1 MKFRN
6 PEAQKNLLVMLVF
19 LATLG
24 SGLVILFSLLG
35 HHPPHSQHAL
45 LPELFPLEVR
55 YVSHFPAALIGFALI
70 ISSINIRRRKKRAYQ
85 IVLLLGVASFL
96 IHVARPNERLQAASS
111 LFLVLV
117 LLVARSKFTVRS
129 GAPNLRESLVGL
141 SAAFALAIVYGV
153 AGFWLLDEHAFGINF
168 TFGDGLRETLTILAL
183 GDPPLVPHT
192 RHALW
197 FLDSL
202 KLVTITA
209 LVYSLAMLFRPV
221 VYRYRTHPREREH
234 AEEIVKQY
242 GRSSLDFFK
251 LWPDKAFFFSPSGAS
266 FLAYGVRA
274 NCALVL
280 GDPVGPEYDVEL
292 LVRKFQQYC
301 SDNDWRLA
309 FYQTLPD
316 FLPMYTRAGLRR
328 LKIGDD
334 AIVDLRSFSLEGKE
348 GRLLRSTVRK
358 FHGLGIH
365 PVYYEPPL
373 SQELLAQLREIS
385 DEWLQIPGR
394 RERQFTLGRF
404 EPGYV
409 RTTAVLAASDA
420 GGKLLGFM
428 NVIPTH
434 DKTEAATDLMRRR
447 TSAPN
452 GVMDFLFVELFALL
466 RQQGY
471 ERFNMAMA
479 PMSGFAD
486 RENAS
491 AEERAIH
498 TFFQQLNFLFSF
510 RGLRHYKAK
519 FATCW
524 EPRYAVY
531 RNVLDLPRMAVA
543 LRMLSEFEAENE

>member
-24 SGLVILFSLLG
+24 SGLVILFSLVG
-35 HHPPHSQHAL
+35 QPSHSHHAL
-45 LPELFPLEVR
+45 LPGLFPLEIR
-55 YVSHFPAALIGFALI
+55 YLSHLPAALIGFALV

-96 IHVARPNERLQAASS
+96 IHVARPHERLQAASS
-111 LFLVLV
+111 LFLLLL

-129 GAPNLRESLVGL
+129 RTPNVRESLIGL
-141 SAAFALAIVYGV
+141 AAAFAVAIAYGV
-153 AGFWLLDEHAFGINF
+153 AGFWLLDESAFGINF
-168 TFGDGLRETLTILAL
+168 TFGDALRETLTILAL

-234 AEEIVKQY
+234 AEAIVRQY

-251 LWPDKAFFFSPSGAS
+251 LWSDKAFFFSPSGAS

-280 GDPVGPEYDVEL
+280 GDPVGPEYDLEL
-292 LVRKFQQYC
+292 LVGKFQRYC

-316 FLPMYTRAGLRR
+316 LLPMYARAGLRR

-334 AIVDLRSFSLEGKE
+334 AIVDLRRFSLDGKE
-348 GRLLRSTVRK
+348 SRLLRSTVRK
-358 FHGLGIH
+358 MQGLGIRA
-365 PVYYEPPL
+365 VYYEPPL
-373 SQELLAQLREIS
+373 DTELLPQLREIS

-404 EPGYV
+404 EPDYV
-409 RTTAVLAASDA
+409 RTTAVLAASDSD
-420 GGKLLGFM
+420 GKLLGFM

-434 DKTEAATDLMRRR
+434 DKTEAASDLMRRR

-466 RQQGY
+466 RDQGY

-519 FATCW
+519 FATYW

-543 LRMLSEFEAENE
+543 LRKLSELEAEND